1 MNIGSKITFYRKKKG
16 ISQRELGRRIDS
28 TGQQISKIELGN
40 GGASI
45 NMLEK
50 IADALGVPVANF
62 FEEEERINKKEYD
75 LLLEENQMLK
85 QLVKYQQDQI
95 NKFNH

>member
-1 MNIGSKITFYRKKKG
+1 MEIGKRIAFYRRKKG

-28 TGQQISKIELGN
+28 TGQQISKIELGT

-45 NMLEK
+45 NTLNK
-50 IADALGVPVANF
+50 IANALEVPLANF
-62 FEEEERINKKEYD
+62 FEKEERIDKKEYD

-85 QLVKYQQDQI
+85 DMIKLLQEKLNNQ
-95 NKFNH
+95 